1 MSDSPVTEQ
10 SEEPVIEVAVQ
21 EPAAEVAAQ
30 ING

>member
-21 EPAAEVAAQ
+21 EPAAELLHK
-30 ING
+30 NLF